1 MSIFNIRGS
10 TFRHLALALGVA
22 GLVLGAVL
30 LFRGHIAPGFLAAF
44 LGLSAIGAGETDLDV
59 TATLDSR
66 SFGKLLRG
74 RSQVSTPGKLCDIAS
89 YFCLAAAVIS
99 WIVLR

>member
-1 MSIFNIRGS
+1 MRIFNIQGS
-10 TFRHLALALGVA
+10 TFRHLALSLGVA

-30 LFRGHIAPGFLAAF
+30 FFRGLIAPGFLAAF

-59 TATLDSR
+59 SARLDAG
-66 SFGKLLRG
+66 SFGKLLRD
-74 RSQVSTPGKLCDIAS
+74 RSQVSTLGKLCDIAS

-99 WIVLR
+99 WIALR